1 MLAYL
6 CTSWPF
12 NYLFV
17 LFIIFLVTHNSRIRQ
32 FVFLDSRGITS
43 WSYESVY
50 NTGTPLKLIAKTFQ
64 FFVILKGTC
73 KCNCYTQTVPSCLC
87 LMDLYIAEREIL
99 ENFPKIILG
108 KSLQL
113 LLCVAPVNIALTVAQ
128 ITFQR
133 RFRGEGELY
142 TVTSSVIQ
150 CILDCLLPASRFGKK
165 CYCHI
170 FENGPAGSA

>member
-1 MLAYL
+1 M
-6 CTSWPF
+6 
-12 NYLFV
+12 
-17 LFIIFLVTHNSRIRQ
+17 THNSRIRQ

-87 LMDLYIAEREIL
+87 LMDLYIAKREIL

-133 RFRGEGELY
+133 RFRGEGN
-142 TVTSSVIQ
+142 
-150 CILDCLLPASRFGKK
+150 CILSLPRSYNVSWTACCLPVGLEKNVIVTFLKMSLLDQHKYRLVQ
-165 CYCHI
+165 I
-170 FENGPAGSA
+170 